1 MRELDC
7 IFKVLYNLY
16 ISWENFQNCMVY
28 KIYDLN
34 VKNGNLGNFNGSGL
48 FIAVN

>member
-1 MRELDC
+1 MRGLDW
-7 IFKVLYNLY
+7 IFKVLCNLY
-16 ISWENFQNCMVY
+16 ISWENFHNGMVY